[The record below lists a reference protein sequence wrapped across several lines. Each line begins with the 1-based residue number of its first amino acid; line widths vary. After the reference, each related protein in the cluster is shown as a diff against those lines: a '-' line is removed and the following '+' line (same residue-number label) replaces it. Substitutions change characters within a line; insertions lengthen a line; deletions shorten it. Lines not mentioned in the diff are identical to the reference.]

1 MADEDLK
8 PAEGDDQARTDT
20 GAEDEGGNAD
30 ETGADSP
37 YAELAQKVGWV
48 PRDQFSGP
56 PEAWKPAD
64 QFIIDGRDIQRETA
78 SRLKTVESQLSTI
91 AKTSASLVE
100 QQVNE
105 RVDALRAQHAEAVD
119 AGDAPAA
126 LKIAQKIDTTLAT
139 ATPANTG
146 PSPEAQAFAE
156 RNSSWFNQPGQEYA
170 TARAREICNTLA
182 AQGYTDHGTQLRI
195 AEQRMRQEMPQLFV
209 DQKNGKPPAGVNPP
223 GSRGA
228 TPSNRQKGFADMP
241 KEAQDIAR
249 DMVDRNVI
257 KSTDDYV
264 RNYFA
269 NATAKA

>member
-8 PAEGDDQARTDT
+8 PAEGDDQAGTDA
-20 GAEDEGGNAD
+20 GAEGEGGNAD

-139 ATPANTG
+139 ATPANTAHRRKLR
-146 PSPEAQAFAE
+146 PS
-156 RNSSWFNQPGQEYA
+156 
-170 TARAREICNTLA
+170 L
-182 AQGYTDHGTQLRI
+182 
-195 AEQRMRQEMPQLFV
+195 
-209 DQKNGKPPAGVNPP
+209 
-223 GSRGA
+223 
-228 TPSNRQKGFADMP
+228 
-241 KEAQDIAR
+241 
-249 DMVDRNVI
+249 
-257 KSTDDYV
+257 
-264 RNYFA
+264 
-269 NATAKA
+269 NATRHGSTSPARNMRPLERVKSATRSPRRATLTTAPSSALPSSG